1 MDEVTIER
9 WIDKNRRRILFLRIL
24 CVILIGGLLVC
35 TIVFSGSVFSEETF
49 RYLFRCFD
57 AAGLGQSQNY
67 GTVYCKTAVDAG
79 YGAYTEQLVI
89 WDDRNVQV
97 YDGYGN
103 CLLTEE
109 HEMQNPTFAAGA
121 SSFLLYENGGSRY
134 SVYQA
139 FSRLYTGQTQGK
151 IVWADVAREGEYCI
165 VTRTSD
171 GQNVIT
177 VYRAHFEEQMM
188 IQKSQPVLFAD
199 LSADGTRLAVT
210 TFRMETGESVTQIY
224 TVGVEK
230 TPEEIRILGEMP
242 QKTAFDTQN
251 RLILLTNRALRCYDN
266 STEPLLC
273 QTWAGQT
280 LAGSALSGD
289 RILLILRDAYETSRT
304 AYTWYASDGTIL
316 AQADLPGV
324 YRSVAA
330 YGNFCCILT
339 DTMLYGFTQN
349 AQKKEFPLNTQPLCA
364 QLCAQGDVFLFY
376 EGKARAVLSL
386 R

>member
-1 MDEVTIER
+1 MDGVTNDK
-9 WIDKNRRRILFLRIL
+9 WIDKTRRRILLLRIL
-24 CVILIGGLLVC
+24 CVVLMVLLLSC

-57 AAGLGQSQNY
+57 AAGLGQLQNY
-67 GTVYCKTAVDAG
+67 GTVYCKTAPNAG

-89 WDDRNVQV
+89 WDDRDVQV

-103 CLLTEE
+103 CLLSEE
-109 HEMQNPTFAAGA
+109 HEMQAPAFAAGA

-134 SVYQA
+134 TVYQA
-139 FSRLYTGQTQGK
+139 FSRLYTEQVQGV
-151 IVWADVAREGEYCI
+151 IVWADVAREGGYCI
-165 VTRTSD
+165 VTRMPD
-171 GQNVIT
+171 GQNAIT
-177 VYRAHFEEQMM
+177 IYRAHFEKQMI

-210 TFRMETGESVTQIY
+210 TYRMETEESVTQVY
-224 TVGVEK
+224 TVGLEE
-230 TPEEIRILGEMP
+230 TPEEIRIFGEMP

-266 STEPLLC
+266 STEPALC
-273 QTWAGQT
+273 QTWTGQT

-304 AYTWYASDGTIL
+304 AYTWYASDGTML
-316 AQADLPGV
+316 AEATLSGV
-324 YRSVAA
+324 YRGVAA

-339 DTMLYGFTQN
+339 DTTLYGFTQD
-349 AQKKEFPLNTQPLCA
+349 AQKKEIPLITQPLCA

>member
-1 MDEVTIER
+1 MDGVTNDK
-9 WIDKNRRRILFLRIL
+9 WIDKTRRRILLLRIL
-24 CVILIGGLLVC
+24 CVILMVLLLSC

-57 AAGLGQSQNY
+57 AAGLGQLQNY
-67 GTVYCKTAVDAG
+67 GTVYCKTAPNAG

-89 WDDRNVQV
+89 WDDRDVQV

-103 CLLTEE
+103 CLLSEE
-109 HEMQNPTFAAGA
+109 HEMQTPAFAAGA

-134 SVYQA
+134 TVYQA
-139 FSRLYTGQTQGK
+139 FSRLYTEQVQGV
-151 IVWADVAREGEYCI
+151 IVWADVAREGGYCI
-165 VTRTSD
+165 VTRMPD
-171 GQNVIT
+171 GQNEIT
-177 VYRAHFEEQMM
+177 IYRAHFEKQMI

-210 TFRMETGESVTQIY
+210 TYRMETGESVTQVY
-224 TVGVEK
+224 TVGSEE
-230 TPEEIRILGEMP
+230 TPEEIRISGEMP

-266 STEPLLC
+266 STEPALC
-273 QTWAGQT
+273 QTWTGQT

-304 AYTWYASDGTIL
+304 AYTWYASDGTML
-316 AQADLPGV
+316 AEATLSGV
-324 YRSVAA
+324 YRGVAA

-339 DTMLYGFTQN
+339 DTTLYGFTQD
-349 AQKKEFPLNTQPLCA
+349 AQKKEFPLITQPLCA